1 MEKAGL
7 CHYEFYNIPITK
19 LGTTLIEKVLKGPE
33 WTEDEFMSTN
43 NYIKLI
49 LSIY

>member
-7 CHYEFYNIPITK
+7 YHYEFYNILITR
-19 LGTTLIEKVLKGPE
+19 LGIAFIEQVLKGPE
-33 WTEDEFMSTN
+33 WTEDEFMLTN